1 MSTDNSTYV
10 GPYLQVHGTIT
21 NSVPKIRRI
30 CKRHPKLEN
39 SSNKFCFECASKII
53 EEDYVEE
60 LSVTPKQ
67 FIRRS
72 ELFED
77 VFSMPDGLNVMLPN
91 KRCPKH
97 LDVDDDSVVD
107 LTNAAP
113 LIAEHL
119 EWFKKYYS
127 KHIIALSEAFGADNV
142 ELKWGVASYWS

>member
-1 MSTDNSTYV
+1 MLLLY
-10 GPYLQVHGTIT
+10 
-21 NSVPKIRRI
+21 
-30 CKRHPKLEN
+30 
-39 SSNKFCFECASKII
+39 
-53 EEDYVEE
+53 
-60 LSVTPKQ
+60 KQ